1 MIPTIGG
8 KPHHFVVTGLYDAL
22 FVMRDLET
30 STLWNHI
37 TGEAVHG
44 PLLGRKLPLS
54 NLLQMNVKQALAMD
68 PNMEVAISS
77 RPFSGGGNRL
87 DPNATL
93 AERFIGSLD
102 LKAEDT
108 RRPRMELG
116 LGLSSGEKHRFY
128 PMDLIQQRGGAFFDV
143 FDNRSVLIYI
153 DQETFTPAAL
163 FVDAKNAKVQGNEIR
178 LNDGRALRSGILV
191 SRDGQPLPMDRP
203 LQTFTR
209 WYGFALTFPGCEV
222 FGQ

>member
-1 MIPTIGG
+1 MIPTIDGRL
-8 KPHHFVVTGLYDAL
+8 HHFVVTGLYDAL
-22 FVMRDLET
+22 FVMRDTET

-44 PLLGRKLPLS
+44 PLLRRTLPIS
-54 NLLQMNVKQALAMD
+54 NLLQMNVKQALVMD
-68 PNMEVAISS
+68 PNMQVAISS

-93 AERFIGSLD
+93 SERFIGSLE
-102 LKAEDT
+102 LEAEDT

-116 LGLSSGEKHRFY
+116 LGLSAGDTHRFY
-128 PMDLIQQRGGAFFDV
+128 PMAAIRQRGGAFFDG
-143 FDNRSVLIYI
+143 FDNRKVLIYI
-153 DQETFTPAAL
+153 DPETATPAAL
-163 FVDAKNAKVQGNEIR
+163 FVEATGVKVEGTEVR
-178 LNDGRALRSGILV
+178 LDDGRAIRSGIFLG
-191 SRDGQPLPMDRP
+191 RDGKPQPMDRP

-222 FGQ
+222 FGN